1 MTAAELFGL
10 MDQHFNAEAASGINA
25 VFQYEF
31 SDDDNYYVVIEDGTK
46 DIQQGDHD
54 SPTVTI
60 STDIGTLVGTSNGS
74 INGMQAF
81 MSGKLKA
88 TGNVILAQK
97 MQALFPIPAQI
108 ALQKQIAMGTIETDA
123 Q

>member
-1 MTAAELFGL
+1 MTSAELFAL
-10 MDQHFNAEAASGINA
+10 MDENFNAEAASGINA

-60 STDIGTLVGTSNGS
+60 STDIDTLVGTSNGS

-97 MQALFPIPAQI
+97 MQALFPIPA
-108 ALQKQIAMGTIETDA
+108 
-123 Q
+123 

>member
-1 MTAAELFGL
+1 MNAAELFAK
-10 MDQHFNAEAASGINA
+10 MDENFNAEAASGIDA

-31 SDDDNYYVVIEDGTK
+31 SDDDNYYVIVKDGTHE
-46 DIQQGDHD
+46 IQQGDHD
-54 SPTVTI
+54 SPSVTI
-60 STDIGTLVGTSNGS
+60 SSDVATFMGIVDGS

-97 MQALFPIPAQI
+97 MNTLFPIS
-108 ALQKQIAMGTIETDA
+108 
-123 Q
+123 

>member
-1 MTAAELFGL
+1 MNAAELFAK
-10 MDQHFNAEAASGINA
+10 MDESFNAEAASGINA

-54 SPTVTI
+54 APTVTI
-60 STDIGTLVGTSNGS
+60 STDVPTLVGIVDGS

-81 MSGKLKA
+81 MSKKLKA

-97 MQALFPIPAQI
+97 MSALFPIT
-108 ALQKQIAMGTIETDA
+108 L
-123 Q
+123 

>member
-1 MTAAELFGL
+1 MNAAELFAK
-10 MDQHFNAEAASGINA
+10 MDENFNAEAASGIDA

-31 SDDDNYYVVIEDGTK
+31 SDDDNYYVVVKDGTK

-54 SPTVTI
+54 APTVTI
-60 STDIGTLVGTSNGS
+60 ASDVATFMGIVDGS
-74 INGMQAF
+74 VNGMQAF

-97 MQALFPIPAQI
+97 MQTLFPI
-108 ALQKQIAMGTIETDA
+108 
-123 Q
+123 

>member
-1 MTAAELFGL
+1 MKSAELFAK
-10 MDQHFNAEAASGINA
+10 MDECFNAEAASGINA

-31 SDDDNYYVVIEDGTK
+31 HDDDNYYVVIEDGTK

-54 SPTVTI
+54 APTVTI
-60 STDIGTLVGTSNGS
+60 TTDVETLLGTSNGS

-88 TGNVILAQK
+88 TGNIILAQK
-97 MQALFPIPAQI
+97 MQALFPLDI
-108 ALQKQIAMGTIETDA
+108 
-123 Q
+123 

>member
-1 MTAAELFGL
+1 MNSAAELFAL
-10 MDQHFNAEAASGINA
+10 MDTKFNAEAASGINA

-31 SDDDNYYVVIEDGTK
+31 SDDENHYVVIADGTK
-46 DIQQGDHD
+46 DIQQGTHD
-54 SPTVTI
+54 APTVTI
-60 STDIGTLVGTSNGS
+60 ATDIATFLGVSDGS

-97 MQALFPIPAQI
+97 MNALFPINS
-108 ALQKQIAMGTIETDA
+108 
-123 Q
+123 

>member
-1 MTAAELFGL
+1 MTAAELFAK
-10 MDQHFNAEAASGINA
+10 MDECFNAEAASGINA

-31 SDDDNYYVVIEDGTK
+31 SDDDNYYVIIEDGTK

-54 SPTVTI
+54 APTVTI
-60 STDIGTLVGTSNGS
+60 ATDVATLLGTANGS

-97 MQALFPIPAQI
+97 MQALFP
-108 ALQKQIAMGTIETDA
+108 LEV
-123 Q
+123 

>member
-1 MTAAELFGL
+1 MTAAEIFAK
-10 MDQHFNAEAASGINA
+10 MDECFNAEAASGINA

-60 STDIGTLVGTSNGS
+60 STDIATFVGTSDGTV
-74 INGMQAF
+74 NGMQAF

-97 MQALFPIPAQI
+97 MTALFPIN
-108 ALQKQIAMGTIETDA
+108 G
-123 Q
+123 

>member
-1 MTAAELFGL
+1 MNAAELFAK
-10 MDQHFNAEAASGINA
+10 MDESFNAEAASGIDA

-31 SDDDNYYVVIEDGTK
+31 SDDDNYYVVVKDGTK

-54 SPTVTI
+54 APTVTI
-60 STDIGTLVGTSNGS
+60 SSDVATFMGIVDGS
-74 INGMQAF
+74 VNGMQAF

-97 MQALFPIPAQI
+97 MQTLFPI
-108 ALQKQIAMGTIETDA
+108 
-123 Q
+123 

>member
-1 MTAAELFGL
+1 MNAAELFAK
-10 MDQHFNAEAASGINA
+10 MDENFNAEAASGIDA

-31 SDDDNYYVVIEDGTK
+31 SDDDNYYVVVKDGTK

-60 STDIGTLVGTSNGS
+60 SSDVATFMGIVDGS
-74 INGMQAF
+74 VNGMQAF

-97 MQALFPIPAQI
+97 MQTLFPIS
-108 ALQKQIAMGTIETDA
+108 
-123 Q
+123 